1 MYVESS
7 TDTSFCNLLSS
18 TRKLLDESDEY
29 CNYQLLCQTYNNSQN
44 NTNNV
49 SSASQ
54 QVFAIPNQSVQVLSQ
69 PTQTKSLL
77 KPIGRN
83 TNQVAITTKSR
94 GRPPLS
100 TPEKLRRAAERKA
113 LKQTQK
119 DRIRSIDENNK

>member
-1 MYVESS
+1 M
-7 TDTSFCNLLSS
+7 SS

-49 SSASQ
+49 SSASPE
-54 QVFAIPNQSVQVLSQ
+54 VSAITNLIVCPQSAQVLSQ

-77 KPIGRN
+77 KPVGRN

-113 LKQTQK
+113 FKETQK
-119 DRIRSIDENNK
+119 DRIRSIAENDK

>member
-1 MYVESS
+1 MICICVESS

-49 SSASQ
+49 SSASPE
-54 QVFAIPNQSVQVLSQ
+54 VSAINNLIVCPQSAQVLSQ

-77 KPIGRN
+77 KPVGRN
-83 TNQVAITTKSR
+83 TNQVAIITKSR

-100 TPEKLRRAAERKA
+100 TP
-113 LKQTQK
+113 
-119 DRIRSIDENNK
+119 